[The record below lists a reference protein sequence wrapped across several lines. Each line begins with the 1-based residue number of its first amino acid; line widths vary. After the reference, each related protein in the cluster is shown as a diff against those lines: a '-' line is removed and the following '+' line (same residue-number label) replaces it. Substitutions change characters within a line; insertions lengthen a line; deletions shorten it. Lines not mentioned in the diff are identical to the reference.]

1 MSVFDSTLYGTCAV
15 FLKLELE
22 EKGKVAE
29 SYRVDNYKLLQRL
42 EALVTRDAGPP
53 SCDFQHRF
61 PFFTAETSALNRAV
75 FLIHRLISIG
85 TGTVF
90 AQLSDM

>member
-1 MSVFDSTLYGTCAV
+1 MFGAV

-42 EALVTRDAGPP
+42 DATVSREALLCT
-53 SCDFQHRF
+53 
-61 PFFTAETSALNRAV
+61 N
-75 FLIHRLISIG
+75 
-85 TGTVF
+85 
-90 AQLSDM
+90 LSH